1 MLVAVAGAIQAQS
14 WDTSGNGLLEGQYY
28 FRQVSYDVS
37 DKYGDLGG
45 EIGIYGN
52 ITFDGNG
59 KYSMTGQYNIAG
71 EAVTFSGALTANG
84 TYSIAASGYGFIS
97 SPCFDPESGCPAVPI
112 YGLVSSQG
120 IFVGSAAGS
129 VDGSNDMMVAAPLA
143 TPAPTSSSFAG
154 SWTCADF
161 DLSSGIPNYALSVMF
176 TLNPDGNGNLNA
188 GEISGYEGT
197 NTSPITQNVS
207 GLTYTFSNGAELP
220 RFRQAPP
227 VPRAPYSSPDRNTS
241 TFPRMATSCSAGRL
255 TRSI

>member
-1 MLVAVAGAIQAQS
+1 MKLTRFVMLVAVAGAIQAQS

-97 SPCFDPESGCPAVPI
+97 SPCFDPESGP
-112 YGLVSSQG
+112 SSADLRTG
-120 IFVGSAAGS
+120 V
-129 VDGSNDMMVAAPLA
+129 VA
-143 TPAPTSSSFAG
+143 
-154 SWTCADF
+154 
-161 DLSSGIPNYALSVMF
+161 
-176 TLNPDGNGNLNA
+176 GNL
-188 GEISGYEGT
+188 
-197 NTSPITQNVS
+197 
-207 GLTYTFSNGAELP
+207 
-220 RFRQAPP
+220 RRQ
-227 VPRAPYSSPDRNTS
+227 R
-241 TFPRMATSCSAGRL
+241 GRL
-255 TRSI
+255 CRWKQRYDGGSPARHSGANFVQLRRILDVRGF